1 MQPFEMYYRGTQTGW
16 NLVHASPNC
25 ALAAINAL
33 FEASGHSALNTDEVW
48 TDFLSKNHFD
58 KKRQYGEGRYTAS
71 RHPITDAGAA
81 CARRIPVQA
90 EQSLQGQ
97 CGHAR
102 HCMAMEVMVGGFY
115 QGFDEGA

>member
-97 CGHAR
+97 W
-102 HCMAMEVMVGGFY
+102 
-115 QGFDEGA
+115 